1 MQLFRETEESLTR
14 ANKNLNCDSWQDL
27 FQLEAFPNGR
37 GNHPNPLSLGILFGS
52 MHLRF
57 LNVCVPTWLL

>member
-1 MQLFRETEESLTR
+1 MQLFREPEESLTR

-37 GNHPNPLSLGILFGS
+37 GNQPNPLSLGFLF
-52 MHLRF
+52 
-57 LNVCVPTWLL
+57 WDII